1 MFENIRSLKDH
12 FLKEKWHY
20 ILGSLALI
28 VCDALQLAVPKILG
42 RAYDTL
48 ALGTATSWSLLG
60 WAALLLGLAVGVGVM
75 RYAWRMQIVASAHR
89 IERNIRNRLF
99 RHLQKLS
106 PNYYSRASTG
116 DLMARATNDL
126 RAVREAC
133 GFGVIILVDMLFV
146 GITTLTLMFLLH
158 IRLTLYALI
167 PLLSISLVVAWFDR
181 RLKRA
186 FKSIQDSFGQMTE
199 KVRENFSGIRVVKAY
214 VQEEAEIEK
223 FHGACQDYFDKNMN
237 LVRIRRIFEPLLMVL
252 SNATIALTL
261 YLGGTETI
269 LSEIS
274 VGSFIEFWWYLMH
287 LTWPMLAIG
296 MVIPFLQRAEVS
308 MGRINE
314 ILNTPPETTDSP
326 DAVEKY
332 PLEGRIE
339 FRNLSYTYPGT
350 DKPVLEKI
358 NLTIEPKTTV
368 AIVGRIGSGKTT
380 LVNFISRMLE
390 PPDGRVFIDGMDIK
404 RIKISSLRRGVAFV
418 PQTNF
423 LFATSVREN
432 ISFSDANMELEK
444 VKEAAEIAQIHS
456 QVMTFPEGYE
466 TIVGERG
473 VTLSGGEKQRVA
485 LARALAADPRILV
498 LDDCFSAVDT
508 HTEEEIL
515 RRLKRFLSTRTTVV
529 VSHRLSTIQNADK
542 IVVLD
547 DGRIVECGRHE
558 QLLKANGIYAEM
570 FRRQQLEEECFRAI
584 RKEERA

>member
-1 MFENIRSLKDH
+1 MFKNLRSLKNH
-12 FLKEKWHY
+12 FLREKWHY

-60 WAALLLGLAVGVGVM
+60 WGGLILALAAGVGVM

-89 IERNIRNRLF
+89 IERDIRNRLF
-99 RHLQKLS
+99 HHLQRLS
-106 PNYYSRASTG
+106 PNYYNRASTG

-133 GFGVIILVDMLFV
+133 GFGVIILVDVLFV

-167 PLLSISLVVAWFDR
+167 PLLLISLVVAWFDR
-181 RLKRA
+181 RLKRT
-186 FKSIQDSFGQMTE
+186 FKSVQDSFGEMTE

-223 FHGACQDYFDKNMN
+223 FRGACQDYFEKNIS
-237 LVRIRRIFEPLLMVL
+237 LVRIRRVFEPLLMVL
-252 SNATIALTL
+252 SSAAIALTL

-274 VGSFIEFWWYLMH
+274 IGSFIEFWWYLMH

-314 ILNTPPETTDSP
+314 ILNTPPEITDSP

-332 PLEGRIE
+332 PLQGKIE
-339 FRNLSYTYPGT
+339 FRDLTYTYPGT
-350 DKPVLEKI
+350 DTPVLKNI

-368 AIVGRIGSGKTT
+368 AIVGRVGSGKTT
-380 LVNFISRMLE
+380 LVNFISRMLD
-390 PPDGRVFIDGMDIK
+390 PPDGCVFIDGVDIR
-404 RIKISSLRRGVAFV
+404 RIKLSSLRRGVGFV

-432 ISFSDANMELEK
+432 IAFSDTDMELEK
-444 VKEAAEIAQIHS
+444 VKEAADIAQIHS
-456 QVMTFPEGYE
+456 QVMTFPDGYE

-485 LARALAADPRILV
+485 LARALASDPQILV

-515 RRLKRFLSTRTTVV
+515 KRLRKVLSTRTTVI
-529 VSHRLSTIQNADK
+529 VSHRLSTIQDADR
-542 IVVLD
+542 IVVLEE
-547 DGRIVECGRHE
+547 GRIVECGKHK
-558 QLLKANGIYAEM
+558 QLLDAGGIYAEM
-570 FRRQQLEEECFRAI
+570 YRRQQLEDEYFRI
-584 RKEERA
+584 VRREERA